1 MLSFVSIS
9 KIASFTTIQVKESS
23 RNMPSIADALE
34 ATLNTVAFVSVD
46 KENKKGQ
53 YIRLPERSELNQE
66 INEPLVVEFYS
77 R

>member
-1 MLSFVSIS
+1 MVRTS
-9 KIASFTTIQVKESS
+9 KYG
-23 RNMPSIADALE
+23 
-34 ATLNTVAFVSVD
+34 VD